1 MFHAQLE
8 IFSTLNTDKV
18 AVKRPRRQSRVLT
31 TVSLS
36 QDLWRA
42 AARKQSFKID
52 FGWDYLLRCTA
63 TTPPASAVLALS
75 MAGQSHLSSTSEK
88 AGGPLPSC
96 RGARGV

>member
-18 AVKRPRRQSRVLT
+18 AVKRPRVLT

-52 FGWDYLLRCTA
+52 FGWDYCGAPRPCHQRPQFLRYVRLVTLKQYPYKRQVWSIA
-63 TTPPASAVLALS
+63 KL
-75 MAGQSHLSSTSEK
+75 
-88 AGGPLPSC
+88 
-96 RGARGV
+96 

>member
-18 AVKRPRRQSRVLT
+18 AVKRSRVLT

-75 MAGQSHLSSTSEK
+75 MAGQSHLSSTPKK
-88 AGGPLPSC
+88 A
-96 RGARGV
+96 